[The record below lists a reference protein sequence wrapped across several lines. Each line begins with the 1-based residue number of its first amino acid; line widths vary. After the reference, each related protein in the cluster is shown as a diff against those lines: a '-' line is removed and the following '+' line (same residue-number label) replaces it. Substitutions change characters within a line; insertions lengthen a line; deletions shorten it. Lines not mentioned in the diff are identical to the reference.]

1 MRGLAIVERAY
12 RGAVENQY
20 ADALYCAYLLHQHMG
35 GLDILLRG
43 PAVSYVAAA
52 PAPPGLRVGDRVV
65 RTLSDPRAGLR
76 RLIAAGVGVWAEE
89 QDVLALGLST
99 EDCVAVGVSMT
110 DSAEMTRR
118 WDGYWSVF
126 YL

>member
-52 PAPPGLRVGDRVV
+52 PAPPVLRVGDRVV

-99 EDCVAVGVSMT
+99 EDCAAVGVSMT
-110 DSAEMTRR
+110 DGAAMTGR